1 MPIFKVSGPDGTTY
15 DVEAPAGASEN
26 QILSAAARMSR
37 ASKKVTAADL
47 EESEYSS
54 TGDVFRGIG
63 AGVVSAA
70 EGLATLPAELIDY
83 ASDGQTS
90 EAEQV
95 RNFYAKLKPTTYTG
109 AGEAAKFITQFAL
122 PGTVASK
129 IAKARKLG
137 KFAEVAAFAG
147 TDFAVA
153 TQDVETLG
161 DFFDM
166 GPTSRTATADLEGSE
181 RAAAELGNRLK
192 VAGESAALLLTLP
205 KAFGLAG
212 QGIGMGLKAAGDTGL
227 GKSAA
232 QKVLKTFGADERSL
246 VGSAM
251 TKFGEDTSGPI
262 KKLATKYFT
271 FQGDMPDNMSAQI
284 KAQKIHEMSSI
295 NNELSRNMNGIDSSL
310 NALSKA
316 GVLNGVDDRVALNA
330 INDYLFDSNP
340 STRLKGEKALKDLDE
355 KVLSLSKDKKFLK
368 PKTTLF
374 ESSRLAREQI
384 DGLSKRLSSDGVL
397 DSETQQSLISTVNGN
412 MSFYGTRMYRALR
425 DPSYVPTQE
434 QSRAAINE
442 LVQMSKNSDKP
453 LTERDAYNIL
463 NEMMLRKDFSSGGMK
478 PNMQFEE
485 ETLQGMTKGI
495 LKGRKLDSLPAL
507 RDFLGEYTGAENIF
521 GRTASKDGTYKI
533 RTQTIGE
540 QKEGLLTKVKETTE
554 GIAKMITKNNM
565 FKDIDNYNKKI
576 GEVNPG
582 AQFIVDEI
590 PLGAPPGSYVPLGNF
605 DVAGKITDAS
615 MARYGPVAGKY
626 IKKEYAGAFD
636 NAANLGGMQSDS
648 FASNLWSTFLGI
660 KGLSQLAKT
669 VYSPTTQIRN
679 ATTAAFFTIMSG
691 NVGNGRALL
700 DSMQTVFSEIGDKY
714 VPLKGAKGSSRAELK
729 RAYDEYTQLGVVN
742 TNVRQGEFESIIKDA
757 LENKIGSKFLS
768 GKPMKLAE
776 KAQNNFATKV
786 YQGSDDVW
794 KIYNFEMELGKLYKV
809 LEKNPNAAIPV
820 TDYRN
825 LIDFGP
831 SVRAADLDETQ
842 LKVFLKREAA
852 SITKDLVPNYVRVP
866 EFIKT
871 LRKLPVGNFIA
882 FPAEIIRTSGNV
894 MGRAIKE
901 IASESPE
908 MREIGMRRLAGMATV
923 NYATGRVISTIGHT
937 LTGSTEEQTE
947 AFKRS
952 FVADYDKNSQLTPIA
967 TDKDGYA
974 TEFYNFSYT
983 NPYDYLT
990 RPIRGVF
997 NAVNN
1002 GITSEKELNEIAL
1015 EAVTE
1020 AGREFFGPFVSETI
1034 VGEKIVDLMRNNTST
1049 GRSVWA
1055 EQDTL
1060 GSKMMKGFG
1069 HLAEGVMPTV
1079 LPFDIRRGRLKDLP
1093 RSMLSATG
1101 LADDS
1106 YAINT
1111 QGVRLDAAGEL
1122 AEALSGIKTVRPV
1135 IKDSLRFRAY
1145 EASSQI
1151 GSAQT
1156 IFNKVAKQRGK
1167 VDAQEITDAYLTS
1180 NEQRFKA
1187 LRDLNMAIEDARTLG
1202 MSEGDIA
1209 KVLKEGNV
1217 TEYRKVMAGKFS
1229 VGKPSKEVRKE
1240 AYRSGENKISNPFDF
1255 EAMREVRSEF
1265 SNKPLRPKAFEE
1277 RQQQMAQPPS
1287 SIMPPPM
1294 PGAVPP
1300 PSPPPPQ
1307 SLFNRGIE
1315 ALRDIELDKL
1325 MGS

>member
-1 MPIFKVSGPDGTTY
+1 MIPVRLPDGRTVNINT
-15 DVEAPAGASEN
+15 DDPEQAKIGAAKYYN
-26 QILSAAARMSR
+26 KTRQVQA
-37 ASKKVTAADL
+37 TDL
-47 EESEYSS
+47 EESEVSS

-63 AGVVSAA
+63 AGAVSAV
-70 EGLATLPAELIDY
+70 EGLATLPWEAYDAIVDPEQSKAE
-83 ASDGQTS
+83 
-90 EAEQV
+90 EV
-95 RNFYAKLKPTTYTG
+95 RKFYEKLKPTTSTG

-192 VAGESAALLLTLP
+192 VAGESAAILLTLP

-227 GKSAA
+227 GKAAA
-232 QKVLKTFGADERSL
+232 QKVLKTFGADAASP

-251 TKFGEDTSGPI
+251 TKVGQDTSGPI

-330 INDYLFDSNP
+330 INDYLFNP
-340 STRLKGEKALKDLDE
+340 DEVMRLRGEKALKNLDE
-355 KVLSLSKDKKFLK
+355 KVLSLSKDKKLLK
-368 PKTTLF
+368 PKTSLF
-374 ESSRLAREQI
+374 ESSKFAREQI

-397 DSETQQSLISTVNGN
+397 DQATQQGLIDTIDGN
-412 MSFYGTRMYRALR
+412 MKFYGTRMYRALK
-425 DPSYVPTQE
+425 DPTYIPTPE
-434 QSRAAINE
+434 QSKAAINE
-442 LVQMSKNSDKP
+442 LLQISKNSAKP
-453 LTERDAYNIL
+453 LDERGAYNIL
-463 NEMMLRKDFSSGGMK
+463 NEMMLKKDFSSGGMK

-521 GRTASKDGTYKI
+521 GRIPSKDGTYKI
-533 RTQTIGE
+533 RTQTFGE
-540 QKEGLLTKVKETTE
+540 QKEGLMTKVKETTE
-554 GIAKMITKNNM
+554 GVAKMITKNNM
-565 FKDIDNYNKKI
+565 FKDIDNYNKKL

-582 AQFIVDEI
+582 SEFIVDEL

-605 DVAGKITDAS
+605 DAAGKITDAS

-636 NAANLGGMQSDS
+636 NAADLGGMQSDS

-660 KGLSQLAKT
+660 KGFSQMAKT

-679 ATTAAFFTIMSG
+679 ATTAAFFTMMSG
-691 NVGNGRALL
+691 NVGNSKALL

-714 VPLKGAKGSSRAELK
+714 ISVRGARGSSRAELK
-729 RAYDEYTQLGVVN
+729 KAYDEYTQLGVVN

-794 KIYNFEMELGKLYKV
+794 KIYNFEMELGKLNKV
-809 LEKNPNAAIPV
+809 LEKNPNAVIPV

-825 LIDFGP
+825 VIDFGP
-831 SVRAADLDETQ
+831 SVRAADLDEAQ

-852 SITKDLVPNYVRVP
+852 SITKDLIPNYVRVP

-901 IASESPE
+901 VASESPE

-923 NYATGRVISTIGHT
+923 NYAAGRAISTLGHT

-952 FVADYDKNSQLTPIA
+952 YAARWDKNSQLIPIA
-967 TDKDGYA
+967 TDKDGNV
-974 TEFYNFSYT
+974 TEFYNYSYT

-990 RPIRGVF
+990 RPFRGVF

-1002 GITSEKELNEIAL
+1002 GITSEQELGQIAL
-1015 EAVTE
+1015 DAATE
-1020 AGREFFGPFVSETI
+1020 SGREFFGPFISETM
-1034 VGEKIVDLMRNNTST
+1034 VGEKVVDLMRNSTST
-1049 GRSVWA
+1049 GRPVWN
-1055 EQDTL
+1055 EGEPL
-1060 GSKMMKGFG
+1060 GDKMMKGFG
-1069 HLAEGVMPTV
+1069 HLAEGVVPTV
-1079 LPFDIRRGRLKDLP
+1079 SPYDFGRGRVKDLP
-1093 RSMLSATG
+1093 RSLLSATG
-1101 LADDS
+1101 IKDESFGLS
-1106 YAINT
+1106 T
-1111 QGVRLDAAGEL
+1111 QGVKLDAAGEL
-1122 AEALSGIKTVRPV
+1122 ADALSGLKTVRPV
-1135 IKDSLRFRAY
+1135 IENSLRFRAY
-1145 EASSQI
+1145 EAGSQI
-1151 GSAQT
+1151 GAAAS
-1156 IFNKVAKQRGK
+1156 IFNKVATQRGK
-1167 VDAQEITDAYLTS
+1167 VEAEEITKAYLTS
-1180 NEQRFKA
+1180 NRQRFKA

-1209 KVLKEGNV
+1209 KVLKKAKTV
-1217 TEYRKVMAGKFS
+1217 DYKRVMAGVFS
-1229 VGKPSKEVRKE
+1229 PKLPSKQITKE
-1240 AYRSGENKISNPFDF
+1240 AYRSDENKISNPFDF
-1255 EAMREVRSEF
+1255 EAIREVNRGF
-1265 SNKPLRPKAFEE
+1265 INKPLRPEAFEE
-1277 RQQQMAQPPS
+1277 RQQQMAQPP

>member
-1 MPIFKVSGPDGTTY
+1 MIPVRLPDGRTVNINT
-15 DVEAPAGASEN
+15 DDPEQAKIGAAKYYN
-26 QILSAAARMSR
+26 KTRQVQA
-37 ASKKVTAADL
+37 TDL
-47 EESEYSS
+47 EESEVSS

-63 AGVVSAA
+63 AGAVSAV
-70 EGLATLPAELIDY
+70 EGLSSLPAELIDY
-83 ASDGQTS
+83 VSGGETS
-90 EAEQV
+90 QAEKV
-95 RNFYAKLKPTTYTG
+95 RDFYGKIKPETYTG
-109 AGEAAKFITQFAL
+109 FGEAAKFITQFAL
-122 PGTVASK
+122 PGTIASK
-129 IAKARKLG
+129 IAKAKKLG
-137 KFAEVAAFAG
+137 NLAQVGAFAG

-205 KAFGLAG
+205 KAFSLAAR
-212 QGIGMGLKAAGDTGL
+212 GIGKGLEVAGDTGL
-227 GKSAA
+227 GKGAA
-232 QKVLKTFGADERSL
+232 QKILKTLGQDAESP

-251 TKFGEDTSGPI
+251 TKVGEDTSGPI

-330 INDYLFDSNP
+330 INDYLFNP
-340 STRLKGEKALKDLDE
+340 DEVMRLRGEKALKNLDE
-355 KVLSLSKDKKFLK
+355 KVLSLSKDKKLLK
-368 PKTTLF
+368 PKTSLF
-374 ESSRLAREQI
+374 ESSKFAREQI

-397 DSETQQSLISTVNGN
+397 DQATQQGLIDTIDGN
-412 MSFYGTRMYRALR
+412 MKFYGTRMYRALK
-425 DPSYVPTQE
+425 DPTYIPTPE
-434 QSRAAINE
+434 QSKAAINE
-442 LVQMSKNSDKP
+442 LLQISKNSAKP
-453 LTERDAYNIL
+453 LDERGAYNIL
-463 NEMMLRKDFSSGGMK
+463 NEMMLKKDFSSGGMK

-495 LKGRKLDSLPAL
+495 LKGRKLDTLPAL

-521 GRTASKDGTYKI
+521 GRIPSKDGTYKI
-533 RTQTIGE
+533 RTQTFGE
-540 QKEGLLTKVKETTE
+540 QKEGLMTKVKETTE
-554 GIAKMITKNNM
+554 GVAKMITKNNM
-565 FKDIDNYNKKI
+565 FKDIDNYNKKL

-582 AQFIVDEI
+582 SEFIVDEL

-605 DVAGKITDAS
+605 DAAGKITDAS

-636 NAANLGGMQSDS
+636 NAADLGGMQSDS

-660 KGLSQLAKT
+660 KGFSQMAKT

-679 ATTAAFFTIMSG
+679 ATTAAFFTMMSG
-691 NVGNGRALL
+691 NVGNSKALL

-714 VPLKGAKGSSRAELK
+714 ISVRGARGSSRAELK
-729 RAYDEYTQLGVVN
+729 KAYDEYTQLGVVN

-794 KIYNFEMELGKLYKV
+794 KIYNFEMELGKLNKV
-809 LEKNPNAAIPV
+809 LEKNPNAVIPV

-825 LIDFGP
+825 VIDFGP
-831 SVRAADLDETQ
+831 NVKAADLDEAQ

-901 IASESPE
+901 VASESPE

-923 NYATGRVISTIGHT
+923 NYAAGRAISTLGHT

-952 FVADYDKNSQLTPIA
+952 YAARWDKNSQLIPIA
-967 TDKDGYA
+967 TDKDGNV
-974 TEFYNFSYT
+974 TEFYNYSYT

-990 RPIRGVF
+990 RPFRGVF

-1002 GITSEKELNEIAL
+1002 GITSEQELGQIAL
-1015 EAVTE
+1015 DAATE
-1020 AGREFFGPFVSETI
+1020 SGREFFGPFISETM
-1034 VGEKIVDLMRNNTST
+1034 VGEKVVDLMRNSTST
-1049 GRSVWA
+1049 GRPVWN
-1055 EQDTL
+1055 EGEPL
-1060 GSKMMKGFG
+1060 GDKMMKGFG
-1069 HLAEGVMPTV
+1069 HLAEGVVPTV
-1079 LPFDIRRGRLKDLP
+1079 SPYDFGRGRVKDLP
-1093 RSMLSATG
+1093 RSLLSATG
-1101 LADDS
+1101 IKDESFGLS
-1106 YAINT
+1106 T
-1111 QGVRLDAAGEL
+1111 QGVKLDAAGEL
-1122 AEALSGIKTVRPV
+1122 ADALSGLKTVRPV
-1135 IKDSLRFRAY
+1135 IENSLRFRAY
-1145 EASSQI
+1145 EAGSQI
-1151 GSAQT
+1151 GAAAS
-1156 IFNKVAKQRGK
+1156 IFNKVATQRGK
-1167 VDAQEITDAYLTS
+1167 VEAEEITKAYLTS
-1180 NEQRFKA
+1180 NRQRFKA

-1209 KVLKEGNV
+1209 KVLKKAKTV
-1217 TEYRKVMAGKFS
+1217 DYKRVMAGIFS
-1229 VGKPSKEVRKE
+1229 PKLPSKQITKE
-1240 AYRSGENKISNPFDF
+1240 AYRSDENKISNPFDF
-1255 EAMREVRSEF
+1255 EAIREVNRGF
-1265 SNKPLRPKAFEE
+1265 INKPLRPEAFEE
-1277 RQQQMAQPPS
+1277 RQQQMAQPP

>member
-1 MPIFKVSGPDGTTY
+1 MIPVRLPDGRTVNINT
-15 DVEAPAGASEN
+15 DDPEQAKIGAAKYYN
-26 QILSAAARMSR
+26 KTRQVQA
-37 ASKKVTAADL
+37 TDL
-47 EESEYSS
+47 EESEVSS

-63 AGVVSAA
+63 AGAVSAV
-70 EGLATLPAELIDY
+70 EGLATLPWEAYDAIVDPEQSKAE
-83 ASDGQTS
+83 
-90 EAEQV
+90 EV
-95 RNFYAKLKPTTYTG
+95 RKFYEKLKPTTSTG

-122 PGTVASK
+122 PGTIASK

-137 KFAEVAAFAG
+137 KFAEVGAFAG

-232 QKVLKTFGADERSL
+232 QKVLKTFGADSASP

-251 TKFGEDTSGPI
+251 TKVGEDTSGPI

-316 GVLNGVDDRVALNA
+316 GVLNSVDDRVALNA
-330 INDYLFDSNP
+330 INDYLFSPDEVM
-340 STRLKGEKALKDLDE
+340 RLKGEKALKNLDE
-355 KVLSLSKDKKFLK
+355 KVLSLSKDKKLLK
-368 PKTTLF
+368 PKTSLF
-374 ESSRLAREQI
+374 ESSKFAREQI
-384 DGLSKRLSSDGVL
+384 DGLSRRLSSDGVI
-397 DSETQQSLISTVNGN
+397 DQATQQGLIDTIDGN
-412 MSFYGTRMYRALR
+412 MKFYGTRMYRALK
-425 DPSYVPTQE
+425 DPTYIPTPE
-434 QSRAAINE
+434 QSKAAINE
-442 LVQMSKNSDKP
+442 LLEISKNSAKP
-453 LTERDAYNIL
+453 LNERDAYNIL

-521 GRTASKDGTYKI
+521 GRIPSKDGTYKI
-533 RTQTIGE
+533 RTQTFSE
-540 QKEGLLTKVKETTE
+540 QKEGLMTKVKETTE
-554 GIAKMITKNNM
+554 GVAKMITKNNM
-565 FKDIDNYNKKI
+565 LKDIDNYNKKL

-582 AQFIVDEI
+582 SQFIVDEL
-590 PLGAPPGSYVPLGNF
+590 PLSAAPGSYVPLGSF
-605 DVAGKITDAS
+605 DASGKITDAS
-615 MARYGPVAGKY
+615 IARYGPVAGKY

-636 NAANLGGMQSDS
+636 NAADLGGMQSDN
-648 FASNLWSTFLGI
+648 FAGNLWSTFLGI
-660 KGLSQLAKT
+660 KGFSQMAKT

-679 ATTAAFFTIMSG
+679 ATTAAFFTIQSG
-691 NVGNGRALL
+691 NVGNGKALL
-700 DSMQTVFSEIGDKY
+700 DSMQTVFSEIGDRNVK
-714 VPLKGAKGSSRAELK
+714 LRGAKGSSRAESK
-729 RAYDEYTQLGVVN
+729 QAYDKYTQLGVVN

-768 GKPMKLAE
+768 GAPMKLAE

-794 KIYNFEMELGKLYKV
+794 KIYNFEMELGKLNNV
-809 LEKNPNAAIPV
+809 LKKNPNAIIPV

-825 LIDFGP
+825 VIDFGP
-831 SVRAADLDETQ
+831 SVKAADLDENQ
-842 LKVFLKREAA
+842 LKVFLDREAA
-852 SITKDLVPNYVRVP
+852 SITKDLIPNYVRVP

-901 IASESPE
+901 VASESPE
-908 MREIGMRRLAGMATV
+908 IREIGMRRLAGMATV
-923 NYATGRVISTIGHT
+923 NYAAGRAISTIGHT
-937 LTGSTEEQTE
+937 LTGSTEDQTE

-952 FVADYDKNSQLTPIA
+952 YAARWDKNSQLIPIA
-967 TDKDGYA
+967 TDKDGNV
-974 TEFYNFSYT
+974 TEFYNYSYT

-990 RPIRGVF
+990 RPFRGVF

-1002 GITSEKELNEIAL
+1002 GITSEKELGQIAL
-1015 EAVTE
+1015 EAATE
-1020 AGREFFGPFVSETI
+1020 SGREFFGPFISETM
-1034 VGEKIVDLMRNNTST
+1034 VGEKVVDLMRNSTST
-1049 GRSVWA
+1049 GRPVWN
-1055 EQDTL
+1055 EGEPL
-1060 GSKMMKGFG
+1060 GDKMMKGFG
-1069 HLAEGVMPTV
+1069 HLAEGVVPTIS
-1079 LPFDIRRGRLKDLP
+1079 PYDFGRGRVKDLP
-1093 RSMLSATG
+1093 RSLLAATG
-1101 LADDS
+1101 IKDESFGLS
-1106 YAINT
+1106 T
-1111 QGVRLDAAGEL
+1111 QGVKLDAAGEL
-1122 AEALSGIKTVRPV
+1122 ADALSGLKTVRPI

-1145 EASSQI
+1145 EAGSQI
-1151 GSAQT
+1151 GAAAS
-1156 IFNKVAKQRGK
+1156 IFNRAATQRGK
-1167 VDAQEITDAYLTS
+1167 VEAEDITKAYLTS
-1180 NEQRFKA
+1180 NRQRFKA

-1209 KVLKEGNV
+1209 KVLKKAKTV
-1217 TEYRKVMAGKFS
+1217 DYKRVMAGIFS
-1229 VGKPSKEVRKE
+1229 PKLPSKQITKE
-1240 AYRSGENKISNPFDF
+1240 AYRSDENKISNPFDF
-1255 EAMREVRSEF
+1255 DAIREVNKGF
-1265 SNKPLRPKAFEE
+1265 INKPLRPEAFEE
-1277 RQQQMAQPPS
+1277 RQQQMAQPPG

>member
-1 MPIFKVSGPDGTTY
+1 MIPVRLPDGRTVNINT
-15 DVEAPAGASEN
+15 DDPEQAKIGAAKYYN
-26 QILSAAARMSR
+26 KTRQVQA
-37 ASKKVTAADL
+37 TDL
-47 EESEYSS
+47 EESEVSS

-63 AGVVSAA
+63 AGAVSAV
-70 EGLATLPAELIDY
+70 EGLSSLPAELIDY
-83 ASDGQTS
+83 VSGGETS
-90 EAEQV
+90 QAEKV
-95 RNFYAKLKPTTYTG
+95 RDFYGKIKPETYTG
-109 AGEAAKFITQFAL
+109 FGEAAKFITQFAL
-122 PGTVASK
+122 PGTIASK
-129 IAKARKLG
+129 IAKAKKLG
-137 KFAEVAAFAG
+137 NLAQVGAFAG

-205 KAFGLAG
+205 KAFSLAAR
-212 QGIGMGLKAAGDTGL
+212 GIGKGLEVAGDTGL
-227 GKSAA
+227 GKGAA
-232 QKVLKTFGADERSL
+232 QKILKTLGQDAESP

-251 TKFGEDTSGPI
+251 TKVGEDTSGPI

-271 FQGDMPDNMSAQI
+271 FQGDMPDSMSAQI

-330 INDYLFDSNP
+330 INDYLFNP
-340 STRLKGEKALKDLDE
+340 DEVMRLRGEKALKDLDE
-355 KVLSLSKDKKFLK
+355 KVLSLSKSKKLLK
-368 PKTTLF
+368 PKTSLF
-374 ESSRLAREQI
+374 ESSKFAREQI

-397 DSETQQSLISTVNGN
+397 DQATQEGLITLVNKN
-412 MSFYGTRMYRALR
+412 MEFYGTRMYRALK
-425 DPSYVPTQE
+425 DPSYIPTPE
-434 QSRAAINE
+434 QSKAAINE
-442 LVQMSKNSDKP
+442 LVQMSKNSAKP
-453 LTERDAYNIL
+453 LDEREAYNIL
-463 NEMMLRKDFSSGGMK
+463 NEMMLKKDFSSGGMK
-478 PNMQFEE
+478 PKMQFEE

-521 GRTASKDGTYKI
+521 GRIPSKDGTYKI
-533 RTQTIGE
+533 RTQTFGE
-540 QKEGLLTKVKETTE
+540 QKEGLMTKVKETTE

-565 FKDIDNYNKKI
+565 FKDIDNYNKKL

-582 AQFIVDEI
+582 SQFIVDEL
-590 PLGAPPGSYVPLGNF
+590 PLGAPPGSYVPLGSF
-605 DVAGKITDAS
+605 DDAGKITDAS
-615 MARYGPVAGKY
+615 VSRYGPVAGKY
-626 IKKEYAGAFD
+626 IKKEYAAAFD
-636 NAANLGGMQSDS
+636 NAADLGGMQSDS

-660 KGLSQLAKT
+660 KGFSQMAKT

-679 ATTAAFFTIMSG
+679 ATTAAFFTIQSG
-691 NVGNGRALL
+691 NVGNGKALL

-714 VPLKGAKGSSRAELK
+714 ISVRGAKGSSRADLK
-729 RAYDEYTQLGVVN
+729 KAYDEYTQLGVVN

-794 KIYNFEMELGKLYKV
+794 KIYNFEMELGKLNKV
-809 LEKNPNAAIPV
+809 LEKNPNAVIPV

-825 LIDFGP
+825 VIDFGP
-831 SVRAADLDETQ
+831 NVKAADLDETQ

-901 IASESPE
+901 VASESPE
-908 MREIGMRRLAGMATV
+908 IREIGMRRLAGMATV
-923 NYATGRVISTIGHT
+923 NYAAGRAISTVGHT

-952 FVADYDKNSQLTPIA
+952 YVAEYDKNSQLIPIA
-967 TDKDGYA
+967 TDKDGNV

-990 RPIRGVF
+990 RPFRGVF

-1002 GITSEKELNEIAL
+1002 GITSEQELSEIAL
-1015 EAVTE
+1015 NAATE
-1020 AGREFFGPFVSETI
+1020 SGREFFGPFISETM
-1034 VGEKIVDLMRNNTST
+1034 VGEKVVDLMRNSTST
-1049 GRSVWA
+1049 GRPVWN
-1055 EQDTL
+1055 EGEPL
-1060 GSKMMKGFG
+1060 GNKMMKGFG
-1069 HLAEGVMPTV
+1069 HLAEGVVPTV
-1079 LPFDIRRGRLKDLP
+1079 SPYDFGRGRVKDLP
-1093 RSMLSATG
+1093 RSLLAATG
-1101 LADDS
+1101 IKDES
-1106 YAINT
+1106 FGIST
-1111 QGVRLDAAGEL
+1111 QGVKLDAAGEL
-1122 AEALSGIKTVRPV
+1122 ADALSGLKTVRPV
-1135 IKDSLRFRAY
+1135 IENSLRFRAY
-1145 EASSQI
+1145 EAGSQI
-1151 GSAQT
+1151 GAAAT
-1156 IFNKVAKQRGK
+1156 IFNKVATQRGR
-1167 VDAQEITDAYLTS
+1167 VDAEEITKAYLTS
-1180 NEQRFKA
+1180 NRQRFKA

-1209 KVLKEGNV
+1209 KVLKKAKTV
-1217 TEYRKVMAGKFS
+1217 DYKRVMAGIFS
-1229 VGKPSKEVRKE
+1229 PKLPSKQITKE

-1255 EAMREVRSEF
+1255 EAIREVNKGF
-1265 SNKPLRPKAFEE
+1265 INKPLRPEAFEE

>member
-1 MPIFKVSGPDGTTY
+1 MIPVRLPDGRTVNINT
-15 DVEAPAGASEN
+15 DDPEQAKIGAAKYYN
-26 QILSAAARMSR
+26 KTRQVQA
-37 ASKKVTAADL
+37 TDL
-47 EESEYSS
+47 DESEVSS
-54 TGDVFRGIG
+54 TGDIFRGIG
-63 AGVVSAA
+63 AGAVSAV
-70 EGLATLPAELIDY
+70 EGLSSLPAELIDY
-83 ASDGQTS
+83 VSDGETS
-90 EAEQV
+90 QAKKV
-95 RNFYAKLKPTTYTG
+95 RDFYGKIKPETHTG
-109 AGEAAKFITQFAL
+109 FGEAAKFITQFAL

-129 IAKARKLG
+129 IAKAKKLG
-137 KFAEVAAFAG
+137 NLAQVGAFAG

-166 GPTSRTATADLEGSE
+166 GPTSRTETTDLEGSE

-205 KAFGLAG
+205 KAFGLAAR
-212 QGIGMGLKAAGDTGL
+212 GIGKGLEVAGETGL
-227 GKSAA
+227 GKGAA
-232 QKVLKTFGADERSL
+232 QKILKTLGEDAESP

-251 TKFGEDTSGPI
+251 TKVGEDTSGPI

-330 INDYLFDSNP
+330 INDYLFNP
-340 STRLKGEKALKDLDE
+340 DDVMRLRGEKALKDLDE
-355 KVLSLSKDKKFLK
+355 KVLSFSKSKRFLK
-368 PKTTLF
+368 PKTSLF
-374 ESSRLAREQI
+374 ESSKFAREQI

-397 DSETQQSLISTVNGN
+397 DQATQQGLITLVNEN
-412 MSFYGTRMYRALR
+412 MEFYGTRMYRALK
-425 DPSYVPTQE
+425 DPSYIPTPE
-434 QSRAAINE
+434 QSKAAINE
-442 LVQMSKNSDKP
+442 LVQMSKNSAKP
-453 LTERDAYNIL
+453 LDERGAYNIL
-463 NEMMLRKDFSSGGMK
+463 NEMMLKKDFSSGGMK

-495 LKGRKLDSLPAL
+495 LKGRKLDTLPAL

-533 RTQTIGE
+533 RTQTFGE
-540 QKEGLLTKVKETTE
+540 QKEGLMTKVKETTE
-554 GIAKMITKNNM
+554 GVAKMITKNNM
-565 FKDIDNYNKKI
+565 FKDIDNYNKKL

-582 AQFIVDEI
+582 SQFIVDEL

-605 DVAGKITDAS
+605 DAAGKITDAS

-636 NAANLGGMQSDS
+636 NAADLGGMQSDS

-660 KGLSQLAKT
+660 KGFSQMAKT

-679 ATTAAFFTIMSG
+679 ATTAAFFTMMSG
-691 NVGNGRALL
+691 NVGNSKALL

-714 VPLKGAKGSSRAELK
+714 ISVRGARGSSRAELK
-729 RAYDEYTQLGVVN
+729 KAYDEYTQLGVVN

-794 KIYNFEMELGKLYKV
+794 KIYNFEMELGKLNKV
-809 LEKNPNAAIPV
+809 IEKNPNAVIPV

-825 LIDFGP
+825 VIDFGP
-831 SVRAADLDETQ
+831 SVRAADLDEAQ

-852 SITKDLVPNYVRVP
+852 SITKDLIPNYVRVP

-901 IASESPE
+901 VASESPE

-923 NYATGRVISTIGHT
+923 NYAAGRAISTIGHT

-952 FVADYDKNSQLTPIA
+952 YAASWDKNSQLIPIA
-967 TDKDGYA
+967 TDKDGNV
-974 TEFYNFSYT
+974 TEFYNYSYT

-990 RPIRGVF
+990 RPFRGVF

-1002 GITSEKELNEIAL
+1002 GITSEQELGQIAL
-1015 EAVTE
+1015 DAATE
-1020 AGREFFGPFVSETI
+1020 SGREFFGPFVSETM
-1034 VGEKIVDLMRNNTST
+1034 VGEKVVDLMRNSTST
-1049 GRSVWA
+1049 GRPVWN
-1055 EQDTL
+1055 EGEPL
-1060 GSKMMKGFG
+1060 GDKMMKGFG
-1069 HLAEGVMPTV
+1069 HLAEGVVPTV
-1079 LPFDIRRGRLKDLP
+1079 SPYDFGRGRVKDLP
-1093 RSMLSATG
+1093 RSLLSATG
-1101 LADDS
+1101 IKDESFGLS
-1106 YAINT
+1106 T
-1111 QGVRLDAAGEL
+1111 QGVKLDAAGEL
-1122 AEALSGIKTVRPV
+1122 ADALSGLKTVRPV
-1135 IKDSLRFRAY
+1135 IENSLRFRAY
-1145 EASSQI
+1145 EAGSQI
-1151 GSAQT
+1151 GAAAS
-1156 IFNKVAKQRGK
+1156 IFNKVATQRGK
-1167 VDAQEITDAYLTS
+1167 VEAEEITKAYLTS
-1180 NEQRFKA
+1180 NRQRFKA

-1209 KVLKEGNV
+1209 KVLKKAKTV
-1217 TEYRKVMAGKFS
+1217 DYKRVMAGVFS
-1229 VGKPSKEVRKE
+1229 PKLPSKQITKE
-1240 AYRSGENKISNPFDF
+1240 AYRSDENKISNPFDF
-1255 EAMREVRSEF
+1255 EAIREVNRGF
-1265 SNKPLRPKAFEE
+1265 INKPLRPEAFEE
-1277 RQQQMAQPPS
+1277 RQQQMAQPP

>member
-1 MPIFKVSGPDGTTY
+1 MIPVRLPDGRTVNINT
-15 DVEAPAGASEN
+15 DDPEQAKIGAAKYYN
-26 QILSAAARMSR
+26 KTRQVQA
-37 ASKKVTAADL
+37 TDL
-47 EESEYSS
+47 EESEVSS

-63 AGVVSAA
+63 AGAVSAV
-70 EGLATLPAELIDY
+70 EGLSSLPAELIDY
-83 ASDGQTS
+83 VSGGETS
-90 EAEQV
+90 QAEKV
-95 RNFYAKLKPTTYTG
+95 RDFYGKIKPETYTG
-109 AGEAAKFITQFAL
+109 FGEAAKFITQFAL
-122 PGTVASK
+122 PGTIASK
-129 IAKARKLG
+129 IAKAKKLG
-137 KFAEVAAFAG
+137 NLAQVGAFAG

-205 KAFGLAG
+205 KAFSLAAR
-212 QGIGMGLKAAGDTGL
+212 GIGKGLEVAGDTGL
-227 GKSAA
+227 GKGAA
-232 QKVLKTFGADERSL
+232 QKILKTLGQDAESP

-251 TKFGEDTSGPI
+251 TKVGEDTSGPI

-330 INDYLFDSNP
+330 INDYLFNP
-340 STRLKGEKALKDLDE
+340 DEVMRLRGEKALKDLDE
-355 KVLSLSKDKKFLK
+355 KVLSLSKSKKLLK
-368 PKTTLF
+368 PKTSLF
-374 ESSRLAREQI
+374 ESSKFAREQI

-397 DSETQQSLISTVNGN
+397 DQATQEGLITLVNKN
-412 MSFYGTRMYRALR
+412 MEFYGTRMYRALK
-425 DPSYVPTQE
+425 DPSYIPTPE
-434 QSRAAINE
+434 QSKAAINE
-442 LVQMSKNSDKP
+442 LVQMSKNSAKP
-453 LTERDAYNIL
+453 LDEREAYNIL
-463 NEMMLRKDFSSGGMK
+463 NEMMLKKDFSSGGMK
-478 PNMQFEE
+478 PKMQFEE

-521 GRTASKDGTYKI
+521 GRIPSKDGTYKI
-533 RTQTIGE
+533 RTQTFGE
-540 QKEGLLTKVKETTE
+540 QKEGLMTKVKETTE
-554 GIAKMITKNNM
+554 GVAKMITKNNM
-565 FKDIDNYNKKI
+565 FKDIDNYNKKL

-582 AQFIVDEI
+582 SQFIVDEL
-590 PLGAPPGSYVPLGNF
+590 PLGAPPGSYVPLGSF
-605 DVAGKITDAS
+605 DDAGKITDAS
-615 MARYGPVAGKY
+615 VSRYGPVAGKY
-626 IKKEYAGAFD
+626 IKKEYAAAFD
-636 NAANLGGMQSDS
+636 NAADLGGMQSDS

-660 KGLSQLAKT
+660 KGFSQMAKT

-679 ATTAAFFTIMSG
+679 ATTAAFFTIQSG
-691 NVGNGRALL
+691 NVGNGKALL

-714 VPLKGAKGSSRAELK
+714 ISVRGAKGSSRADLK
-729 RAYDEYTQLGVVN
+729 KAYDEYTQLGVVN

-794 KIYNFEMELGKLYKV
+794 KIYNFEMELGKLNKV
-809 LEKNPNAAIPV
+809 LEKNPNAVIPV

-825 LIDFGP
+825 VIDFGP
-831 SVRAADLDETQ
+831 SVRAADLDEAQ

-852 SITKDLVPNYVRVP
+852 SITKDLIPNYVRVP

-901 IASESPE
+901 VASESPE

-923 NYATGRVISTIGHT
+923 NYAAGRAISTLGHT

-952 FVADYDKNSQLTPIA
+952 YAARWDKNSQLIPIA
-967 TDKDGYA
+967 TDKDGNV
-974 TEFYNFSYT
+974 TEFYNYSYT

-990 RPIRGVF
+990 RPFRGVF

-1002 GITSEKELNEIAL
+1002 GITSEQELGQIAL
-1015 EAVTE
+1015 DAATE
-1020 AGREFFGPFVSETI
+1020 SGREFFGPFISETM
-1034 VGEKIVDLMRNNTST
+1034 VGEKVVDLMRNSTST
-1049 GRSVWA
+1049 GRPVWN
-1055 EQDTL
+1055 EGEPL
-1060 GSKMMKGFG
+1060 GNKMMKGFG
-1069 HLAEGVMPTV
+1069 HLAEGVVPTV
-1079 LPFDIRRGRLKDLP
+1079 SPYDFGRGRVKDLP
-1093 RSMLSATG
+1093 RSLLSATG
-1101 LADDS
+1101 IKDESFGLS
-1106 YAINT
+1106 T
-1111 QGVRLDAAGEL
+1111 QGVKLDAAGEL
-1122 AEALSGIKTVRPV
+1122 ADALSGLKTVRPV
-1135 IKDSLRFRAY
+1135 IENSLRFRAY
-1145 EASSQI
+1145 EAGSQI
-1151 GSAQT
+1151 GAAAS
-1156 IFNKVAKQRGK
+1156 IFNKVATQRGK
-1167 VDAQEITDAYLTS
+1167 VEAEEITKAYLTS
-1180 NEQRFKA
+1180 NRQRFKA

-1209 KVLKEGNV
+1209 KVLKKAKTV
-1217 TEYRKVMAGKFS
+1217 DYKRVMAGVFS
-1229 VGKPSKEVRKE
+1229 PKLPSKQITKE
-1240 AYRSGENKISNPFDF
+1240 AYRSDENKISNPFDF
-1255 EAMREVRSEF
+1255 EAIREVNRGF
-1265 SNKPLRPKAFEE
+1265 INKPLRPEAFEE
-1277 RQQQMAQPPS
+1277 RQQQMAQPP

>member
-1 MPIFKVSGPDGTTY
+1 MIPVRLPDGRTVNINT
-15 DVEAPAGASEN
+15 DDPEQAKIGAAKYYN
-26 QILSAAARMSR
+26 KTRQVQA
-37 ASKKVTAADL
+37 TDL
-47 EESEYSS
+47 EESEVSS

-63 AGVVSAA
+63 AGAVSAV
-70 EGLATLPAELIDY
+70 EGLATLPWEAYDAIVDPEQSKAE
-83 ASDGQTS
+83 
-90 EAEQV
+90 EV
-95 RNFYAKLKPTTYTG
+95 RKFYEKLKPTTSTG

-192 VAGESAALLLTLP
+192 VAGESAAILLTLP

-227 GKSAA
+227 GKAAA
-232 QKVLKTFGADERSL
+232 QKVLKTFGADAASP

-251 TKFGEDTSGPI
+251 TKVGQDTSGPI

-330 INDYLFDSNP
+330 INDYLFNP
-340 STRLKGEKALKDLDE
+340 DEVMRLRGEKALKNLDE
-355 KVLSLSKDKKFLK
+355 KVLSLSKDKKLLK
-368 PKTTLF
+368 PKTSLF
-374 ESSRLAREQI
+374 ESSKFAREQI

-397 DSETQQSLISTVNGN
+397 DQATQQGLIDTIDGN
-412 MSFYGTRMYRALR
+412 MKFYGTRMYRALK
-425 DPSYVPTQE
+425 DPTYIPTPE
-434 QSRAAINE
+434 QSKAAINE
-442 LVQMSKNSDKP
+442 LLQISKNSAKP
-453 LTERDAYNIL
+453 LDERGAYNIL
-463 NEMMLRKDFSSGGMK
+463 NEMMLKKDFSSGGMK

-495 LKGRKLDSLPAL
+495 LKGRKLDTLPAL

-521 GRTASKDGTYKI
+521 GRIPSKDGTYKI
-533 RTQTIGE
+533 RTQTFGE
-540 QKEGLLTKVKETTE
+540 QKEGLMTKVKETTE
-554 GIAKMITKNNM
+554 GVAKMITKNNM
-565 FKDIDNYNKKI
+565 FKDIDNYNKKL

-582 AQFIVDEI
+582 SEFIVDEL

-605 DVAGKITDAS
+605 DAAGKITDAS

-636 NAANLGGMQSDS
+636 NAADLGGMQSDS

-660 KGLSQLAKT
+660 KGFSQMAKT

-679 ATTAAFFTIMSG
+679 ATTAAFFTMMSG
-691 NVGNGRALL
+691 NVGNSKALL

-714 VPLKGAKGSSRAELK
+714 ISVRGARGSSRAELK
-729 RAYDEYTQLGVVN
+729 KAYDEYTQLGVVN

-794 KIYNFEMELGKLYKV
+794 KIYNFEMELGKLNKV
-809 LEKNPNAAIPV
+809 LEKNPNAVIPV

-825 LIDFGP
+825 VIDFGP
-831 SVRAADLDETQ
+831 NVKAADLDEAQ

-901 IASESPE
+901 VASESPE

-923 NYATGRVISTIGHT
+923 NYAAGRAISTLGHT

-952 FVADYDKNSQLTPIA
+952 YAARWDKNSQLIPIA
-967 TDKDGYA
+967 TDKDGNV
-974 TEFYNFSYT
+974 TEFYNYSYT

-990 RPIRGVF
+990 RPFRGVF

-1002 GITSEKELNEIAL
+1002 GITSEQELGQIAL
-1015 EAVTE
+1015 DAATE
-1020 AGREFFGPFVSETI
+1020 SGREFFGPFISETM
-1034 VGEKIVDLMRNNTST
+1034 VGEKVVDLMRNSTST
-1049 GRSVWA
+1049 GRPVWN
-1055 EQDTL
+1055 EGEPL
-1060 GSKMMKGFG
+1060 GDKMMKGFG
-1069 HLAEGVMPTV
+1069 HLAEGVVPTV
-1079 LPFDIRRGRLKDLP
+1079 SPYDFGRGRVKDLP
-1093 RSMLSATG
+1093 RSLLSATG
-1101 LADDS
+1101 IKDESFGLS
-1106 YAINT
+1106 T
-1111 QGVRLDAAGEL
+1111 QGVKLDAAGEL
-1122 AEALSGIKTVRPV
+1122 ADALSGLKTVRPV
-1135 IKDSLRFRAY
+1135 IENSLRFRAY
-1145 EASSQI
+1145 EAGSQI
-1151 GSAQT
+1151 GAAAS
-1156 IFNKVAKQRGK
+1156 IFNKVATQRGK
-1167 VDAQEITDAYLTS
+1167 VEAEEITKAYLTS
-1180 NEQRFKA
+1180 NRQRFKA

-1209 KVLKEGNV
+1209 KVLKKAKTV
-1217 TEYRKVMAGKFS
+1217 DYKRVMAGIFS
-1229 VGKPSKEVRKE
+1229 PKLPSKQITKE
-1240 AYRSGENKISNPFDF
+1240 AYRSDENKISNPFDF
-1255 EAMREVRSEF
+1255 EAIREVNRGF
-1265 SNKPLRPKAFEE
+1265 INKPLRPEAFEE
-1277 RQQQMAQPPS
+1277 RQQQMAQPP

>member
-1 MPIFKVSGPDGTTY
+1 MIPVRLPDGRTVNINT
-15 DVEAPAGASEN
+15 DDPEQAKIGAAKYYN
-26 QILSAAARMSR
+26 KTRQVQA
-37 ASKKVTAADL
+37 TDL
-47 EESEYSS
+47 EESEVSS

-63 AGVVSAA
+63 AGAVSAV
-70 EGLATLPAELIDY
+70 EGLATLPWEAYDAIVDPEQSKAE
-83 ASDGQTS
+83 
-90 EAEQV
+90 EV
-95 RNFYAKLKPTTYTG
+95 RKFYEKLKPTTSTG

-192 VAGESAALLLTLP
+192 VAGESAAILLTLP

-227 GKSAA
+227 GKAAA
-232 QKVLKTFGADERSL
+232 QKVLKTFGADAASP

-251 TKFGEDTSGPI
+251 TKVGQDTSGPI

-330 INDYLFDSNP
+330 INDYLFNP
-340 STRLKGEKALKDLDE
+340 DEVMRLRGEKALKNLDE
-355 KVLSLSKDKKFLK
+355 KVLSLSKDKKLLK
-368 PKTTLF
+368 PKTSLF
-374 ESSRLAREQI
+374 ESSKFAREQI

-397 DSETQQSLISTVNGN
+397 DQATQQGLIDTIDGN
-412 MSFYGTRMYRALR
+412 MKFYGTRMYRALK
-425 DPSYVPTQE
+425 DPTYIPTPE
-434 QSRAAINE
+434 QSKAAINE
-442 LVQMSKNSDKP
+442 LLQISKNSAKP
-453 LTERDAYNIL
+453 LDERGAYNIL
-463 NEMMLRKDFSSGGMK
+463 NEMMLKKDFSSGGMK

-495 LKGRKLDSLPAL
+495 LKGRKLDTLPAL

-521 GRTASKDGTYKI
+521 GRIPSKDGTYKI
-533 RTQTIGE
+533 RTQTFGE
-540 QKEGLLTKVKETTE
+540 QKEGLMTKVKETTE
-554 GIAKMITKNNM
+554 GVAKMITKNNM
-565 FKDIDNYNKKI
+565 FKDIDNYNKKL

-582 AQFIVDEI
+582 SEFIVDEL

-605 DVAGKITDAS
+605 DAAGKITDAS

-636 NAANLGGMQSDS
+636 NAADLGGMQSDS

-660 KGLSQLAKT
+660 KGFSQMAKT

-679 ATTAAFFTIMSG
+679 ATTAAFFTMMSG
-691 NVGNGRALL
+691 NVGNSKALL

-714 VPLKGAKGSSRAELK
+714 ISVRGARGSSRAELK
-729 RAYDEYTQLGVVN
+729 KAYDEYTQLGVVN

-794 KIYNFEMELGKLYKV
+794 KIYNFEMELGKLNKV
-809 LEKNPNAAIPV
+809 LEKNPNAVIPV

-825 LIDFGP
+825 VIDFGP
-831 SVRAADLDETQ
+831 SVRAADLDEAQ

-852 SITKDLVPNYVRVP
+852 SITKDLIPNYVRVP

-901 IASESPE
+901 VASESPE

-923 NYATGRVISTIGHT
+923 NYAAGRAISTLGHT

-952 FVADYDKNSQLTPIA
+952 YAARWDKNSQLIPIA
-967 TDKDGYA
+967 TDKDGNV
-974 TEFYNFSYT
+974 TEFYNYSYT

-990 RPIRGVF
+990 RPFRGVF

-1002 GITSEKELNEIAL
+1002 GITSEQELGQIAL
-1015 EAVTE
+1015 DAATE
-1020 AGREFFGPFVSETI
+1020 SGREFFGPFVSETM
-1034 VGEKIVDLMRNNTST
+1034 VGEKVVDLMRNSTST
-1049 GRSVWA
+1049 GRPVWN
-1055 EQDTL
+1055 EGEPL
-1060 GSKMMKGFG
+1060 GDKMMKGFG
-1069 HLAEGVMPTV
+1069 HLAEGVVPTV
-1079 LPFDIRRGRLKDLP
+1079 SPYDFGRGRVKDLP
-1093 RSMLSATG
+1093 RSLLSATG
-1101 LADDS
+1101 IKDESFGLS
-1106 YAINT
+1106 T
-1111 QGVRLDAAGEL
+1111 QGVKLDAAGEL
-1122 AEALSGIKTVRPV
+1122 ADALSGLKTVRPV
-1135 IKDSLRFRAY
+1135 IENSLRFRAY
-1145 EASSQI
+1145 EAGSQI
-1151 GSAQT
+1151 GAAAS
-1156 IFNKVAKQRGK
+1156 IFNKVATQRGK
-1167 VDAQEITDAYLTS
+1167 VEAEEITKAYLTS
-1180 NEQRFKA
+1180 NRQRFKA

-1209 KVLKEGNV
+1209 KVLKKAKTV
-1217 TEYRKVMAGKFS
+1217 DYKRVMAGVFS
-1229 VGKPSKEVRKE
+1229 PKLPSKQITKE
-1240 AYRSGENKISNPFDF
+1240 AYRSDENKISNPFDF
-1255 EAMREVRSEF
+1255 EAIREVNRGF
-1265 SNKPLRPKAFEE
+1265 INKPLRPEAFEE
-1277 RQQQMAQPPS
+1277 RQQQMAQPP

>member
-1 MPIFKVSGPDGTTY
+1 MIPVRLPDGRTVNINT
-15 DVEAPAGASEN
+15 DDPEQAKIGAAKYYN
-26 QILSAAARMSR
+26 KTRQVQA
-37 ASKKVTAADL
+37 TDL
-47 EESEYSS
+47 EESEVSS

-63 AGVVSAA
+63 AGAVSAV
-70 EGLATLPAELIDY
+70 EGLATLPWEAYDAIVDPEQSKAE
-83 ASDGQTS
+83 
-90 EAEQV
+90 EV
-95 RNFYAKLKPTTYTG
+95 RKFYEKLKPTTSTG

-192 VAGESAALLLTLP
+192 VAGESAAILLTLP

-227 GKSAA
+227 GKAAA
-232 QKVLKTFGADERSL
+232 QKVLKTFGADAASP

-251 TKFGEDTSGPI
+251 TKVGQDTSGPI

-330 INDYLFDSNP
+330 INDYLFNP
-340 STRLKGEKALKDLDE
+340 DEVMRLRGEKALKNLDE
-355 KVLSLSKDKKFLK
+355 KVLSLSKDKKLLK
-368 PKTTLF
+368 PKTSLF
-374 ESSRLAREQI
+374 ESSKFAREQI

-397 DSETQQSLISTVNGN
+397 DQATQQGLIDTIDGN
-412 MSFYGTRMYRALR
+412 MKFYGTRMYRALK
-425 DPSYVPTQE
+425 DPTYIPTPE
-434 QSRAAINE
+434 QSKAAINE
-442 LVQMSKNSDKP
+442 LLQISKNSAKP
-453 LTERDAYNIL
+453 LDERGAYNIL
-463 NEMMLRKDFSSGGMK
+463 NEMMLKKDFSSGGMK

-521 GRTASKDGTYKI
+521 GRIPSKDGTYKI
-533 RTQTIGE
+533 RTQTFGE
-540 QKEGLLTKVKETTE
+540 QKEGLMTKVKETTE
-554 GIAKMITKNNM
+554 GVAKMITKNNM
-565 FKDIDNYNKKI
+565 FKDIDNYNKKL

-582 AQFIVDEI
+582 SEFIVDEL

-605 DVAGKITDAS
+605 DAAGKITDAS

-636 NAANLGGMQSDS
+636 NAADLGGMQSDS

-660 KGLSQLAKT
+660 KGFSQMAKT

-679 ATTAAFFTIMSG
+679 ATTAAFFTMMSG
-691 NVGNGRALL
+691 NVGNSKALL

-714 VPLKGAKGSSRAELK
+714 ISVRGARGSSRAELK
-729 RAYDEYTQLGVVN
+729 KAYDEYTQLGVVN

-794 KIYNFEMELGKLYKV
+794 KIYNFEMELGKLNKV
-809 LEKNPNAAIPV
+809 LEKNPNAVIPV

-825 LIDFGP
+825 VIDFGP
-831 SVRAADLDETQ
+831 SVRAADLDEAQ

-852 SITKDLVPNYVRVP
+852 SITKDLIPNYVRVP

-901 IASESPE
+901 VASESPE

-923 NYATGRVISTIGHT
+923 NYAAGRAISTLGHT

-952 FVADYDKNSQLTPIA
+952 YAARWDKNSQLIPIA
-967 TDKDGYA
+967 TDKDGNV
-974 TEFYNFSYT
+974 TEFYNYSYT

-990 RPIRGVF
+990 RPFRGVF

-1002 GITSEKELNEIAL
+1002 GITSEQELGQIAL
-1015 EAVTE
+1015 DAATE
-1020 AGREFFGPFVSETI
+1020 SGREFFGPFVSETM
-1034 VGEKIVDLMRNNTST
+1034 VGEKVVDLMRNSTST
-1049 GRSVWA
+1049 GRPVWN
-1055 EQDTL
+1055 EGEPL
-1060 GSKMMKGFG
+1060 GDKMMKGFG
-1069 HLAEGVMPTV
+1069 HLAEGVVPTV
-1079 LPFDIRRGRLKDLP
+1079 SPYDFGRGRVKDLP
-1093 RSMLSATG
+1093 RSLLSATG
-1101 LADDS
+1101 IKDESFGLS
-1106 YAINT
+1106 T
-1111 QGVRLDAAGEL
+1111 QGVKLDAAGEL
-1122 AEALSGIKTVRPV
+1122 ADALSGLKTVRPV
-1135 IKDSLRFRAY
+1135 IENSLRFRAY
-1145 EASSQI
+1145 EAGSQI
-1151 GSAQT
+1151 GAAAS
-1156 IFNKVAKQRGK
+1156 IFNKVATQRGK
-1167 VDAQEITDAYLTS
+1167 VEAEEITKAYLTS
-1180 NEQRFKA
+1180 NRQRFKA

-1209 KVLKEGNV
+1209 KVLKKAKTV
-1217 TEYRKVMAGKFS
+1217 DYKRVMAGVFS
-1229 VGKPSKEVRKE
+1229 PKLPSKQITKE
-1240 AYRSGENKISNPFDF
+1240 AYRSDENKISNPFDF
-1255 EAMREVRSEF
+1255 DAIREVNKGF
-1265 SNKPLRPKAFEE
+1265 INKPLRPEAFEE
-1277 RQQQMAQPPS
+1277 RQQQMAQPP